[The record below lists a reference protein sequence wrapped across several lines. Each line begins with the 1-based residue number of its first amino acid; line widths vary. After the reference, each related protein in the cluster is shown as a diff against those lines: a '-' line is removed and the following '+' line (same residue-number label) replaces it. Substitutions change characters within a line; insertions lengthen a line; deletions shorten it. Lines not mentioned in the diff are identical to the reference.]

1 MKKTEAF
8 TGKSAMNWL
17 LWGAVA
23 VTLGI
28 WTTLNDPINAP
39 KSWILSIVAFW
50 LLGWLFFQIRE
61 KFDEVALRIATI
73 FTGLF
78 LLSMFAAFLATDN
91 KFIGFFGAYQRRTG
105 FLAYLGLM
113 VLFLSAAYLIRLNN
127 LQILEKTS
135 LTLGLFLGIY
145 GFAQHYKIDPIK
157 WNNPYNSV
165 LDTLGNPDFAA
176 ACMALFLIL
185 NFGIALQR
193 EKKLR
198 VRVLAGLNTLFL
210 LIVILFSQVRQGLLV
225 SLLGIII
232 VLVVYSYQ
240 RIKFIG
246 IALAGFTI
254 IGGFLSVMG
263 MLNKGPLIHFF
274 YKTSVIFRGDYW
286 RAGWNMFRHHILFGV
301 GLDRYGANFREYR
314 DLNQALRRGPNVV
327 SNAAHNVPLQLA
339 STGGIFV
346 IVTYLLLILFIL
358 WRGIVALRKTTGN
371 EQILVV
377 VCLAAWVGYQAQSL
391 ISIDNLGIAVW
402 GYLLGGAV
410 VGLSVTPHS
419 NQTSSPT
426 SSTKA
431 LSPIISSGLAAV
443 ALVFSILF
451 FKAESAVHSSPKLQP
466 PASQQEKIAFEK
478 AVNAPLSYGFKD
490 PQFEFMTSLRLAQ
503 GNDFQLAT
511 SKLKKLILS
520 DPKNYDALNLLAEI
534 YEFNSDWQPA
544 ILLRQKIAKSDPLNT
559 SNFLSL
565 AEDYKKS
572 GNVAQAKAL
581 VPVITAIDP
590 NSNEAK
596 QALKELG

>member
-1 MKKTEAF
+1 MKNSLSF
-8 TGKSAMNWL
+8 TRKSAMNWL
-17 LWGAVA
+17 VWGAVA

-39 KSWILSIVAFW
+39 KSWVLSIVAFW
-50 LLGWLFFQIRE
+50 LIGWLVFQIQE

-73 FTGLF
+73 CAGLF

-105 FLAYLGLM
+105 FLTYLGLI
-113 VLFLSAAYLIRLNN
+113 VLFLSATYLIRLST
-127 LQILEKTS
+127 LQILEKAS

-145 GFAQHYKIDPIK
+145 GFAQHYKFDPIN

-165 LDTLGNPDFAA
+165 IDTLGNPDFAA

-185 NFGIALQR
+185 NFGISLQR
-193 EKKLR
+193 EKKYW
-198 VRVLAGLNTLFL
+198 VRVFAGLNTLLL
-210 LIVILFSQVRQGLLV
+210 LIVIFFSQVRQGLLV
-225 SLLGIII
+225 SLLGVII
-232 VLVVYSYQ
+232 VLVVYTYQ
-240 RIKFIG
+240 RNKFIG
-246 IALAGFTI
+246 IALAGLTVT
-254 IGGFLSVMG
+254 GGFVSVMG
-263 MLNKGPLIHFF
+263 MLDKGPLVHFF
-274 YKTSVIFRGDYW
+274 YKTSVTFRGDYW
-286 RAGWNMFRHHILFGV
+286 RAGWNMFKHHILFGV

-314 DLNQALRRGPNVV
+314 DLNQVLRRGPNVV

-346 IVTYLLLILFIL
+346 ITTYLILVSFVL
-358 WRGIVALRKTTGN
+358 WRGMVALRKTTGN

-391 ISIDNLGIAVW
+391 ISIDNIGIAVW

-419 NQTSSPT
+419 NQTASPVF
-426 SSTKA
+426 SAKA
-431 LSPIISSGLAAV
+431 LSSIISGVLATV
-443 ALVFSILF
+443 AIVFSILL
-451 FKAESAVHSSPKLQP
+451 FKAEVAIHNSLGLRP
-466 PASQQEKIAFEK
+466 PTNQQEKIAFEK
-478 AVNAPLSYGFKD
+478 AVSAPLSYGFKD
-490 PQFEFMTSLRLAQ
+490 PQFEFLVSLRLAQ

-511 SKLKKLILS
+511 DKLKNLILS

-534 YEFNSDWQPA
+534 YEFKSDWQHA
-544 ILLRQKIAKSDPLNT
+544 ILYRQKMAKSDPLNT

-572 GNVAQAKAL
+572 GSVDQAKAL
-581 VPVITAIDP
+581 IRVIAAIDP
-590 NSNEAK
+590 NSNESK